1 MKSANF
7 LVVALLGA
15 FGAAQAQMSASMP
28 MAMPMKASASA
39 GQASVALTDGVVQR
53 IDAKQGVV
61 TLKHENITNM
71 GMPAMTMGFGVA
83 DKKMLSGVKVGDKVR
98 FHVEM
103 VKGAPTITRIDAAR

>member
-1 MKSANF
+1 MRPTRLFVA
-7 LVVALLGA
+7 ALLGA

-28 MAMPMKASASA
+28 MAMPMKGSAPA
-39 GQASVALTDGVVQR
+39 GQASGALTDGVVQQ
-53 IDAKQGVV
+53 IDAKQGMV
-61 TLKHENITNM
+61 TLKHGNIANM

-83 DKKMLSGVKVGDKVR
+83 DKKMLSRVKVGDKVR